1 MTRPALGFL
10 LLVGLLWVGCT
21 PEPKPIGYG
30 EDNCA
35 YCRMTVTDPR
45 YGSELVTSTG
55 KTYMFDSIECLAAYV
70 EENPD
75 VEVHS
80 LWVPNFRDPG
90 TLMNVEEAFLV
101 RSDQLKSPM
110 SLNIAAFR
118 SSAVDPG
125 VVADSV
131 SGTVISWKEVR
142 SLVRREWIESPQG
155 GPGGMRGAHRHR
167 MLHHRGDE
175 DTRPLWTERTR
186 GRTEEGSSSWFVG
199 PE

>member
-1 MTRPALGFL
+1 MNRTRSLGILL
-10 LLVGLLWVGCT
+10 LLVLLWTGCT
-21 PEPKPIGYG
+21 PEPEPIDYG

-70 EENPD
+70 QENPE

-90 TLMNVEEAFLV
+90 TLMKVEEAFLV

-110 SLNIAAFR
+110 SLNIAAFPQGASR
-118 SSAVDPG
+118 TA
-125 VVADSV
+125 VADSV
-131 SGTVISWKEVR
+131 SGTVMTWNEVQA
-142 SLVRREWIESPQG
+142 LVKREWIESPG
-155 GPGGMRGAHRHR
+155 GPGGMRHEPA
-167 MLHHRGDE
+167 
-175 DTRPLWTERTR
+175 TTP
-186 GRTEEGSSSWFVG
+186 
-199 PE
+199 